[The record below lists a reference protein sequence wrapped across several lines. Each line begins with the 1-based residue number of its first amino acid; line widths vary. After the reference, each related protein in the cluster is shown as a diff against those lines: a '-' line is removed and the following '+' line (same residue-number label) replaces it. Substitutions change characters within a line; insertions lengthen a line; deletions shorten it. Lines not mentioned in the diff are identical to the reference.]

1 MAHPLFVAHWKMMPK
16 LQAEEML
23 DAATAASVPHMGKE
37 VSNWWDRMVARARG
51 VVRDVA
57 GKLEPMFTWNRTPV
71 NSSAGLRRAFA
82 EGIEG
87 SRVES

>member
-23 DAATAASVPHMGKE
+23 DAATAATAQLRPAT
-37 VSNWWDRMVARARG
+37 WWDGLLSQARG

-57 GKLEPMFTWNRTPV
+57 EKLEPMFVWNGKPV